1 MIIMGVY
8 VDVVLLRAGSLGG
21 GGDLFTRSITESK
34 GTSERHLPLNFTNGN
49 EVGKIRTQ
57 KE

>member
-1 MIIMGVY
+1 MGVC

-21 GGDLFTRSITESK
+21 GGDLFTESITESK